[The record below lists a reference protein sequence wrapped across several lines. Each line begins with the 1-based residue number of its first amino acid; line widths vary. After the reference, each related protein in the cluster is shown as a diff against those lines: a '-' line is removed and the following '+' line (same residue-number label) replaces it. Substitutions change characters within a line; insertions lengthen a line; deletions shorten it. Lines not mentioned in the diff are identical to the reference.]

1 MVRLR
6 LSSVYRRVSLA
17 VSLFGVHLFEDPND
31 LFMKIS
37 QKLRSKSLPV
47 PVLKPPTPNRKAEQ
61 LFEVGELSESA
72 ALFARSGILG
82 RSRARKIRRQT
93 EELAMPIRKSTQLE
107 KEIELSDVNVLF
119 YLTNSKPFTQ
129 SGYTE
134 RTQQLLTSLKNEGIN
149 VRGVTRLGY
158 PVVIGAFPLEEKT
171 VVDGI
176 VYMRLLPTKYPI
188 LKSEQTDLAVEMLV
202 REARVFN
209 ATILHTTTDF
219 KNAIVVSRAAEIL
232 GIPWIYETRGELHK
246 TWLSK
251 RPGTVQSKAKHSEFY
266 RAAERK
272 ELEAMECAAAVVQL
286 SQVSKKQAIAQGIN
300 EDKIAVVPN
309 AVSTRELCRE
319 YSKFDIRDELG
330 LDKDQKIVGSVTSLV
345 QYEGLD
351 DLISAVALL
360 PEVHCLIVGD
370 GEARPELEALSQNL
384 QLTDRVHFVGKMP
397 SDTIWKW
404 YAALDVFAIP
414 RKDHEVCRTVTPIK
428 TLLAQANGVPVVASD
443 LPALREVTGG
453 NAMYTPSENPQ
464 ELARTI
470 TKLLTADDKLLD
482 SLREQAANWVSTRTW
497 RANSQRL
504 EALYA
509 QGTPDNGLLDE

>member
-1 MVRLR
+1 M
-6 LSSVYRRVSLA
+6 
-17 VSLFGVHLFEDPND
+17 
-31 LFMKIS
+31 
-37 QKLRSKSLPV
+37 
-47 PVLKPPTPNRKAEQ
+47 
-61 LFEVGELSESA
+61 
-72 ALFARSGILG
+72 
-82 RSRARKIRRQT
+82 
-93 EELAMPIRKSTQLE
+93 
-107 KEIELSDVNVLF
+107 ELSDVNVLF

-134 RTQQLLTSLKNEGIN
+134 RTHQLLTSLKNEGIN

-176 VYMRLLPTKYPI
+176 EYSRLLPTKYPK

-202 REARVFN
+202 REARDFS

-251 RPGTVQSKAKHSEFY
+251 RPDNLQSQAKHSEFY

-272 ELEAMECAAAVVQL
+272 ELEAMENAAAVVQL
-286 SQVSKKQAIAQGIN
+286 SQVSKKQSIAQGIDEN
-300 EDKIAVVPN
+300 KIAVVPN
-309 AVSTRELCRE
+309 AVSTRELGRE

-330 LDKDQKIVGSVTSLV
+330 LDKHWKIVGSVTSLV

-351 DLISAVALL
+351 DLIRAVALL
-360 PEVHCLIVGD
+360 PEVHCLMVGD
-370 GEARPELEALSQNL
+370 GEARPELEALTKHL
-384 QLTDRVHFVGKMP
+384 ELTDRVHFVGKKP

-404 YAALDVFAIP
+404 YAALDVFAVP
-414 RKDHEVCRTVTPIK
+414 RKDQEVCRTVTPIK

-443 LPALREVTGG
+443 LPALREVTGDH
-453 NAMYTPSENPQ
+453 AAYAPAENPK
-464 ELARTI
+464 ELANAI
-470 TKLLTADDKLLD
+470 AQLFLAENQQLD
-482 SLREQAANWVSTRTW
+482 NLREKARNWVSTRTW
-497 RANSQRL
+497 RANAQRL
-504 EALYA
+504 KTLYT
-509 QGTPDNGLLDE
+509 QSSLNGG